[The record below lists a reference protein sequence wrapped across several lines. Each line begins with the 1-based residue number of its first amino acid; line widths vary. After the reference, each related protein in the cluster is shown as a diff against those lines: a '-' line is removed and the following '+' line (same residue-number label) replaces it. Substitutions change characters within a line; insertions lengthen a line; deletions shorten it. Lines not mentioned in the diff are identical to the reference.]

1 MKRFKLKL
9 SLSPL
14 RWNRYFMFLNNIS
27 NQRIHLWC
35 PDVFGFKGGIQVYS
49 GFLLEALQNLNFN
62 LNVFLKHDIASHL
75 NFSYISTPSFHCTGN
90 LPLPIRTLAFVSQVM
105 GFGLWQQPS
114 LVLSTHLNFTIAAY
128 WLKRCFGI
136 PYWTVVHGVEAWD
149 IQRPALKTALHY
161 ADRIIA
167 VSSYT
172 RDRLLKEQ
180 NLDPN
185 KISILPN
192 TFDLHRFVIGTK
204 PAYLLERYKLKPEQP
219 IILTVN
225 RLCSS
230 ESYKGYD
237 KILEALPQIHQVIPN
252 VHYIIVGKGDDR
264 PRLEQL
270 IHQRQL
276 QDYVTLAGFIPDA
289 ELCNYYNLCDVF
301 AMPSKLEGFGIVYLE
316 ALACGKPTLGG
327 NQDGAIDAL
336 CHGELGALVDPDDV
350 GAIAKTLIQILQR
363 NYPQPIMY
371 QPEVLRQKVIEKFG
385 FEQFKRTLNELMQT
399 SKIFNFNYEG
409 TSCYSRN

>member
-1 MKRFKLKL
+1 MFFK
-9 SLSPL
+9 
-14 RWNRYFMFLNNIS
+14 NNI
-27 NQRIHLWC
+27 NKQIHVWC
-35 PDVFGFKGGIQVYS
+35 PNIFGFKGGIQTYS
-49 GFLLEALQNLNFN
+49 GFLLEALEKLNYNLNI
-62 LNVFLKHDIASHL
+62 FLKHDIASDL
-75 NFSYISTPSFHCTGN
+75 NFSYISKTNFHFTGN
-90 LPLPIRTLAFVSQVM
+90 LPLPIRTPAFVSQMM

-128 WLKRCFGI
+128 WLKRIVGV
-136 PYWTVVHGVEAWD
+136 PYWTVAHGVEAWN
-149 IQRPALKTALHY
+149 IQRPALQTALRY
-161 ADRIIA
+161 ADRILA
-167 VSSYT
+167 VSNYT
-172 RDRLLKEQ
+172 RDRLINEQ

-192 TFDLHRFVIGTK
+192 TFDPHRFQLGVK

-219 IILTVN
+219 VILTVN
-225 RLCSS
+225 RLCNS

-237 KILEALPQIHQVIPN
+237 KILEALPQIRQVIPN

-276 QDYVTLAGFIPDA
+276 QDCVTLAGFIPDS

-327 NQDGAIDAL
+327 NKDGAIDAL
-336 CHGELGALVDPDDV
+336 CHGELGALVDPDD
-350 GAIAKTLIQILQR
+350 AKETAQTLIQIVQG
-363 NYPQPIMY
+363 NYPNPLIY
-371 QPEVLRQKVIEKFG
+371 QPEVLRQKVIDTFG
-385 FEQFKRTLNELMQT
+385 FERFKQTLAKLMQFST
-399 SKIFNFNYEG
+399 IGANL
-409 TSCYSRN
+409 